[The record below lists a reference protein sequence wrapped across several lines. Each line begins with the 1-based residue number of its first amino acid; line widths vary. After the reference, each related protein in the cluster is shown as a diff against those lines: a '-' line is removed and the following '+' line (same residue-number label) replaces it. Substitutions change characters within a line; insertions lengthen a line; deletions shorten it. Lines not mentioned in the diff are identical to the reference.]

1 MAARIHA
8 DPGVLRLNHLETDLR
23 PPVAAIEATR
33 AAAADSACNSYL
45 PMVGRADLR
54 AAVARHVGRMSDTPE
69 AYDPA
74 IQVAITCGGMQGILD
89 VLYAAID
96 PGDEVIVTDPTH
108 GGFIT
113 RIRLAGGVVVFAPL
127 ARVDHRWRLDLDALA
142 GAITGRTRAMLLADP
157 VAPSGAVL
165 DRADW
170 ALIADLCRERDLWL
184 IQDTAMERIRFD
196 GRTPVPPASL
206 PGMRERTVVVGSV
219 SKEYRMVGWRV
230 GWVVGPPEIMQFVQR
245 ITVTNASAPPML
257 DQVGAR
263 AALEAADDGV
273 DAAVVDWQR
282 RRDVVARQLAP
293 FGVAPAEGGWSVVLD
308 VEQFGVDGGTAVARL
323 LDCGVA
329 ATSMRLSGMRRSDR
343 LIRLTFGAEPAGR
356 LALLGERVARALAS

>member
-1 MAARIHA
+1 
-8 DPGVLRLNHLETDLR
+8 
-23 PPVAAIEATR
+23 
-33 AAAADSACNSYL
+33 
-45 PMVGRADLR
+45 
-54 AAVARHVGRMSDTPE
+54 
-69 AYDPA
+69 
-74 IQVAITCGGMQGILD
+74 
-89 VLYAAID
+89 
-96 PGDEVIVTDPTH
+96 
-108 GGFIT
+108 
-113 RIRLAGGVVVFAPL
+113 
-127 ARVDHRWRLDLDALA
+127 
-142 GAITGRTRAMLLADP
+142 
-157 VAPSGAVL
+157 
-165 DRADW
+165 
-170 ALIADLCRERDLWL
+170 
-184 IQDTAMERIRFD
+184 MERIRFD